1 MLFQARRPSKHQS
14 QQPRL
19 SGLLLLATAG
29 LFVSNLTA
37 CGENSK
43 SPVNN
48 SGASATEGTG
58 GSGVGGSSLG
68 GTSPVG
74 AAAGGS
80 SGSSIGGNSS
90 ATGGSYEV
98 GAGIGGSGFNQCGV
112 AAPLPT
118 NTGQCTTVSIPA
130 ITNFDDYTG
139 GAAASYNFHI
149 NANTANPVL
158 GSVLHV
164 DDGSATGDAGTS
176 VISTQMV
183 TGEGGAGYALQIS
196 DTNATHWGGLLMF
209 FIPSAGACLD
219 AHSFGGVQFS
229 IQGSSPSGRFG
240 VNLGMLDTIAT
251 SDSGLCS
258 NSTSSDCKDAN
269 VEFTLPADAATW
281 TQIQIP
287 WSSFTPGVGSGLSC
301 VPVTGQNIVRLVI
314 QPFMNYPPPNY
325 TFQPGAYGIAVDNV
339 KFY

>member
-1 MLFQARRPSKHQS
+1 MPFRARRPSKHQALNF
-14 QQPRL
+14 RL
-19 SGLLLLATAG
+19 SELLVLATTG
-29 LFVSNLTA
+29 FFVSNVTA
-37 CGENSK
+37 CGEDSK
-43 SPVNN
+43 SPANN
-48 SGASATEGTG
+48 GANATGGAGGGSMGGSSPGGTSLGGSNGTG
-58 GSGVGGSSLG
+58 GSGGSS
-68 GTSPVG
+68 
-74 AAAGGS
+74 AGGS
-80 SGSSIGGNSS
+80 SSG
-90 ATGGSYEV
+90 TGGSYEI

-112 AAPLPT
+112 AAPLPK
-118 NTGQCTTVSIPA
+118 NTGQCTTVSTPT
-130 ITNFDDYTG
+130 ITNFDDYAG
-139 GAAASYNFHI
+139 GAAASYNFHV
-149 NANTANPVL
+149 NPNTANPVL

-164 DDGSATGDAGTS
+164 GDGSDTGDAGTS

-183 TGEGGAGYALQIS
+183 TGDGGTGYALQIS

-229 IQGSSPSGRFG
+229 IQGTSPSGRFG
-240 VNLGMLDTIAT
+240 VNLGMLDTIPT
-251 SDSGLCS
+251 SDNGLCS

-269 VEFTLPADAATW
+269 VEFTLPADSAAW

-287 WSSFTPGVGSGLSC
+287 WGSFTPGVGSGLSC

-325 TFQPGAYGIAVDNV
+325 TFQPGAYSIAVDNV